1 MPTDTSRLAVI
12 ENELKHV
19 NATLKQLTK
28 EMEYLKKNNG
38 SSGDKWYNN
47 YKYIWLIIAT
57 LFGVG
62 GGGFAWNA
70 TDSDDM
76 KNADFRTE
84 ILKILK
90 EEHIKK

>member
-1 MPTDTSRLAVI
+1 MSTETSKLAVI
-12 ENELKHV
+12 ENEIKHI
-19 NATLKQLTK
+19 NETLKQLK
-28 EMEYLKKNNG
+28 KDMEYLKKNN

-47 YKYIWLIIAT
+47 YKYVWLIIAT

-70 TDSDDM
+70 SDTE
-76 KNADFRTE
+76 KKNNADFKTE

-90 EEHIKK
+90 EESAKK